1 MEGLANWG
9 GKKIR
14 KMWRRVVL
22 PTLRHIFR
30 NRTLSTS
37 LRIRGDNQQR
47 DVIKR
52 RHAGGEAGQVL
63 GEVRQLGGSL
73 ASGGASQG
81 GCEPLDAIV
90 FALRVQGIGQA
101 VG

>member
-9 GKKIR
+9 GKKTR

-30 NRTLSTS
+30 DRTLSTS

-63 GEVRQLGGSL
+63 GEVRQLGGRL
-73 ASGGASQG
+73 AGGGAGPG
-81 GCEPLDAIV
+81 GFWPRGAIV
-90 FALRVQGIGQA
+90 FALRGQSLRQA
-101 VG
+101 